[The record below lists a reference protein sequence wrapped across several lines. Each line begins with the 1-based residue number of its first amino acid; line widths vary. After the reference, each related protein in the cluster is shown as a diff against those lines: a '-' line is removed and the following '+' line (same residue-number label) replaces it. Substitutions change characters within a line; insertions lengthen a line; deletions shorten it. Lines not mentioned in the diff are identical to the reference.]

1 MLKNPEIRWWM
12 KVAPCWKLRES
23 GRKLI
28 GHALRHDCRSVTT
41 STIEKRR
48 WHVLRMLSGAIPS
61 TWALALLQKVIKGRL
76 QGKKTPWK
84 TKNWM
89 QWCRKMKR
97 MRLTTQYAKL
107 KEKAHDRETWH
118 QCVTEKEP
126 SFGQKTLDWT
136 RDVDNWDLDS
146 GNNFNK
152 LWLWGKIKYCTV
164 NNSGQCTFQ

>member
-1 MLKNPEIRWWM
+1 MVDESRSLLETPRKRQKIDWACLKTWLPISHHFHDWKAPLARASHVKWRYTKYLGFSFSFITEGHQRKASGKENPLEDQEQ
-12 KVAPCWKLRES
+12 CY
-23 GRKLI
+23 
-28 GHALRHDCRSVTT
+28 
-41 STIEKRR
+41 
-48 WHVLRMLSGAIPS
+48 
-61 TWALALLQKVIKGRL
+61 
-76 QGKKTPWK
+76 
-84 TKNWM
+84 WM